1 MSKPSHY
8 ETLQIPK
15 EANETEIKRAYRA
28 SSLQWHPDRNPAPE
42 AQAKFQEINE
52 AYETLSDPSKRE
64 MYDAELNGTF
74 PGAFFRTS
82 SMSEHDDMADI
93 NHIINMMF
101 GGGPMMGNPFGGPN
115 IHVFQASGPG
125 FSFGTGPG
133 PTFGTGPGPTFGTGP
148 GPTFGTGPGPTF
160 GQGQGQGPEIFFQT
174 HGGLP
179 PGFGPGFIPTS
190 GPNPIFSQNL
200 QKPPPII
207 KSVQITFQQSYT
219 GCMIPVEIEK
229 WSIYEGLKISEN
241 ATIDLTIPA
250 GIDDKE
256 IIILR
261 DCGNTSSNELK
272 GDVKFIVSIENS
284 PIFERSGMDLIFK
297 KQLTLKESL
306 CGFSFEIVHP
316 NGKQLILNNMTNR
329 TIIKPGFKK
338 VISNMGMVREG
349 NSGNLVIE
357 FSVVYPD
364 FLTPEQMTAIEQ
376 VL

>member
-1 MSKPSHY
+1 
-8 ETLQIPK
+8 
-15 EANETEIKRAYRA
+15 
-28 SSLQWHPDRNPAPE
+28 
-42 AQAKFQEINE
+42 
-52 AYETLSDPSKRE
+52 
-64 MYDAELNGTF
+64 MYDAELNGV
-74 PGAFFRTS
+74 FFRTS
-82 SMSEHDDMADI
+82 SMNESSDMADI
-93 NHIINMMF
+93 NNIINMMF
-101 GGGPMMGNPFGGPN
+101 GGGPMMGNPMHGFGGPN

-125 FSFGTGPG
+125 FSFGPTSGPGFG
-133 PTFGTGPGPTFGTGP
+133 PTFGPGFGP
-148 GPTFGTGPGPTF
+148 
-160 GQGQGQGPEIFFQT
+160 GQGPEIFFQS
-174 HGGLP
+174 HGGP
-179 PGFGPGFIPTS
+179 PGFVPGPGFV
-190 GPNPIFSQNL
+190 PNPNFSQNL

-207 KSVQITFQQSYT
+207 KSVPITFQQSYS
-219 GCMIPVEIEK
+219 GCTIQVEIEK

-250 GIDDKE
+250 GVDDKE

-261 DCGNTSSNELK
+261 DCGNTSSNEVK
-272 GDVKFIVSIENS
+272 GDMKFIVSIETS
-284 PIFERSGMDLIFK
+284 PVFERSGMDLIFK

-357 FSVVYPD
+357 FGVVYPD

>member
-8 ETLQIPK
+8 DILQISK
-15 EANETEIKRAYRA
+15 EANETEIKRAYR
-28 SSLQWHPDRNPAPE
+28 SLSLQWHPDRNPAPK

-52 AYETLSDPSKRE
+52 AYETLSDPSKKE
-64 MYDAELNGTF
+64 MYDAELNGV
-74 PGAFFRTS
+74 FFRTS
-82 SMSEHDDMADI
+82 SMNESSDMADI
-93 NHIINMMF
+93 NNIINMMF
-101 GGGPMMGNPFGGPN
+101 GGGFGHPMMGNPMHGFGGPN

-125 FSFGTGPG
+125 FSFGQGFG
-133 PTFGTGPGPTFGTGP
+133 PTSGQGFGQTSGPTSGP
-148 GPTFGTGPGPTF
+148 
-160 GQGQGQGPEIFFQT
+160 GPEIFFQS
-174 HGGLP
+174 HGGP
-179 PGFGPGFIPTS
+179 PGFVPGTGFIPN
-190 GPNPIFSQNL
+190 PNFSQNL

-207 KSVQITFQQSYT
+207 KSVPITFQQSYS
-219 GCMIPVEIEK
+219 GCTIPIEIEK

-241 ATIDLTIPA
+241 ATIDLTIPP
-250 GIDDKE
+250 GVDDKE

-284 PIFERSGMDLIFK
+284 PIFERSGMDLVFK

-306 CGFSFEIVHP
+306 CGFSFEIIHP

-338 VISNMGMVREG
+338 VISNMGMMREG

-357 FSVVYPD
+357 FGVVYPD
-364 FLTPEQMTAIEQ
+364 LLTLDQMTALEQ